1 MIEGKSFDASH
12 TETLIMPP
20 VMPHLLYV
28 SATDAI
34 ADYSSI
40 TAALRHANAGD
51 TVVVGAGSYS
61 PSQTQEQFP
70 LYIPPGV
77 SLLGSGRDECVID
90 GEGATAPSFRPVLE
104 AQSLILLGD
113 QTTLSDFT
121 IANSG
126 GNGIGNQPGARV
138 QIVRNTI
145 QAHGQH
151 GIIVSG
157 PEEALIKDNIFL
169 DNGTLKYGPE
179 TPRPAAARQGHH
191 VFVQG
196 KSGAANR
203 MLICDNTM
211 TRAFADGIA
220 IVVFFDEADGVQM
233 RVRVWHNAIEQS
245 ERRGLTVAGSFG
257 PSHNRVEID
266 VRHNVIRNNRALA
279 LGAQAARPLATQLL
293 RDNWLRMQIVDN
305 EFSDNGDGIT
315 LFGGFGPAEHNIL
328 EATVIGNVVT
338 GASRYGLRMIGGVGF
353 AGYAAHHNQVQA
365 VVHRNR
371 IEGAGTRA
379 VFLQGGAADA
389 PADVTGNTVLAH
401 MVDNEFSAANAPS
414 SVLLNDGLPDNR
426 VYVEAPMPLHE
437 RVAEPIAYEG

>member
-1 MIEGKSFDASH
+1 
-12 TETLIMPP
+12 MPP

-28 SATDAI
+28 SATDAT
-34 ADYSSI
+34 ATHTSI
-40 TAALRHANAGD
+40 TAALRHANPGD
-51 TVVVGAGSYS
+51 TVVVGAGHYS
-61 PSQTQEQFP
+61 SSQTQEQFP
-70 LYIPPGV
+70 LFVPPGV
-77 SLLGSGRDECVID
+77 SLLGAGQDTCHID

-104 AQSLILLGD
+104 GQSLILLGD
-113 QTTLSDFT
+113 HTTLSDFT

-126 GNGIGNQPGARV
+126 GNGIGNQPGACV
-138 QIVRNTI
+138 QIIRNTI

-191 VFVQG
+191 IFVQG

-233 RVRVWHNAIEQS
+233 HVRVWRNTIEQS
-245 ERRGLTVAGSFG
+245 ERRGLTIAGSFG

-266 VRHNVIRNNRALA
+266 VRHNTIRHNSALA
-279 LGAQAARPLATQLL
+279 LGAQAARPLDTQLL
-293 RDNWLRMQIVDN
+293 RDNRLRMHIVDN
-305 EFSDNGDGIT
+305 ECHDNGDGIM
-315 LFGGFGPAEHNIL
+315 LFGGFGPAEHNVL
-328 EATVIGNVVT
+328 DATVIGNTIT
-338 GASRYGLRMIGGVGF
+338 GAARYGLRIIGGVGSG
-353 AGYAAHHNQVQA
+353 GYAAHHNRVQA

-371 IEGAGTRA
+371 IEGSGEREI
-379 VFLQGGAADA
+379 FLQGGAADGEA
-389 PADVTGNTVLAH
+389 EVTGNAVLAH
-401 MVDNEFSAANAPS
+401 FVDNALPAPTS
-414 SVLLNDGLPDNR
+414 ILLNDGLPTNSTHIED
-426 VYVEAPMPLHE
+426 PMPPHE
-437 RVAEPIAYEG
+437 RASKPIAYEA